1 MLNQD
6 GLLDIA
12 TAQNRSRGGMY
23 SGLNSSFRYDEG
35 GLYARVIDKPAMDCV
50 GKGITISGDEDKE
63 ICDDFDRL
71 KLIQVLQDAA
81 RYIDLSGGAVIV
93 PIIAGR
99 AYKSFIM
106 PFNPNTQY
114 KIDSLRVYPIS
125 DFSPSGD
132 VYTDANNPKFNMPI
146 FYNWN
151 NVTIHE
157 SRMIAIKGMPFS
169 SMNVQAN
176 PFQGRVTAAKK
187 MEAVNAYYD
196 AVGLTLKVLER
207 KQQAVYTM
215 QGLADALLTDKQ
227 NQTTDGE
234 QTVRARINLV
244 DNVRSLLNSVVI
256 DGGDGTKESTGD
268 EFVINDLSLSG
279 IKDAVAI
286 QESRVSA
293 DTGIPV
299 TVLFGQSA
307 NGLNATGESDW
318 KNYYS
323 TLTAIQ
329 SMLSPAIERI
339 VAMLAGQIDI
349 KGLADNWKI
358 EFNPLPDTDE
368 KADAEV
374 AKLKADANKVE
385 ADSIATIYNLG
396 FTDDAQIIEYM
407 KSKNLFGYAEE
418 VSKSEAASYANE
430 TS

>member
-1 MLNQD
+1 
-6 GLLDIA
+6 
-12 TAQNRSRGGMY
+12 
-23 SGLNSSFRYDEG
+23 
-35 GLYARVIDKPAMDCV
+35 
-50 GKGITISGDEDKE
+50 
-63 ICDDFDRL
+63 
-71 KLIQVLQDAA
+71 
-81 RYIDLSGGAVIV
+81 
-93 PIIAGR
+93 
-99 AYKSFIM
+99 
-106 PFNPNTQY
+106 
-114 KIDSLRVYPIS
+114 LRVYPIS

-132 VYTDANNPKFNMPI
+132 VYTDANNPKYNMPI

-329 SMLSPAIERI
+329 SMLRPAIERI

>member
-12 TAQNRSRGGMY
+12 TAQNRSRSGMY

-63 ICDDFDRL
+63 ICNDFDRL

-81 RYIDLSGGAVIV
+81 RFIDLSGGAVIV

-99 AYKSFIM
+99 AYKSFIT

-114 KIDSLRVYPIS
+114 TIDSLRVYPIS

-307 NGLNATGESDW
+307 
-318 KNYYS
+318 
-323 TLTAIQ
+323 Q
-329 SMLSPAIERI
+329 
-339 VAMLAGQIDI
+339 
-349 KGLADNWKI
+349 
-358 EFNPLPDTDE
+358 
-368 KADAEV
+368 
-374 AKLKADANKVE
+374 
-385 ADSIATIYNLG
+385 
-396 FTDDAQIIEYM
+396 
-407 KSKNLFGYAEE
+407 
-418 VSKSEAASYANE
+418 
-430 TS
+430 